1 MASLAAWSLAT
12 PAALALLPLPLLARR
27 LLPPVH
33 HAKAALLVP
42 PTIARQ
48 FREAGRIGLAA
59 RLPVVLPA
67 VLWCALVLAL
77 AGPQRLVDTGALPV
91 SGRDIVLVLDLS
103 GSMETEDFQI
113 DGRTVSRLDAVK
125 AVSAA
130 FARRREGDRMGLVI
144 FAEAPY
150 FATPMTYD
158 AEAVARAIEG
168 ATIGISG
175 RSTAIS
181 DGLGLAMKRLA
192 AGDAA
197 SRVVVLLSDGVD
209 TSGRV
214 APVGAS
220 RLAAELGIR
229 LHTIAL
235 GVTAT
240 GEAGANRDSVD
251 AGTLEKMAAATGGQT
266 FRVRS
271 TADLAAVSADID
283 RMEATAHQ
291 AASVSVQKPYWAWP
305 AGLALAA
312 GLALLAGAGL
322 RP

>member
-1 MASLAAWSLAT
+1 MWSLAT
-12 PAALALLPLPLLARR
+12 PAALALLPLPFLARR
-27 LLPPVH
+27 LLPPVR

-48 FREAGRIGLAA
+48 LGRAGHHGLAS
-59 RLPVVLPA
+59 RLPVLLPSI
-67 VLWCALVLAL
+67 VWIGLVLAL

-103 GSMETEDFQI
+103 GSMETEDFEI
-113 DGRTVSRLDAVK
+113 EGRTVRRLDAVK
-125 AVSAA
+125 AVGAA
-130 FARRREGDRMGLVI
+130 FARRRAGDRIGLVI

-158 AEAVARAIEG
+158 TEAVARAIEG

-181 DGLGLAMKRLA
+181 DGLGLAMKRLSQ
-192 AGDAA
+192 GEAA

-220 RLAAELGIR
+220 KLAGTLGIR

-240 GEAGANRDSVD
+240 GEAGATRDSVD
-251 AGTLEKMAAATGGQT
+251 AGALEKMAAATGGET

-283 RMEATAHQ
+283 RMEANAHQ
-291 AASVSVQKPYWAWP
+291 AASVAVQMPLWPWP

-312 GLALLAGAGL
+312 CLALLAGGGL

>member
-1 MASLAAWSLAT
+1 MWSLAT
-12 PAALALLPLPLLARR
+12 PAALALLPLPFLARR
-27 LLPPVH
+27 LLPPVR

-48 FREAGRIGLAA
+48 LGRTGRHGLAS
-59 RLPVVLPA
+59 RLPVLLPSI
-67 VLWCALVLAL
+67 VWVGLVLAL

-103 GSMETEDFQI
+103 GSMETEDFEI
-113 DGRTVSRLDAVK
+113 EGRTVRRLDAVK
-125 AVSAA
+125 AVGAA
-130 FARRREGDRMGLVI
+130 FARRRAGDRIGLVI

-158 AEAVARAIEG
+158 TEAVARAIEG

-181 DGLGLAMKRLA
+181 DGLGLAMKRLSQ
-192 AGDAA
+192 GEAA

-220 RLAAELGIR
+220 RLAGTLGIR

-240 GEAGANRDSVD
+240 GEAGATRDSVD
-251 AGTLEKMAAATGGQT
+251 AGALEKMAAATGGET

-283 RMEATAHQ
+283 RMEANAHQ
-291 AASVSVQKPYWAWP
+291 AASVAVQMPLWPWP

-312 GLALLAGAGL
+312 CLALLAGGGL

>member
-1 MASLAAWSLAT
+1 MWSLAT
-12 PAALALLPLPLLARR
+12 PAALLLLPLPFLARR
-27 LLPPVH
+27 LLPPVV
-33 HAKAALLVP
+33 HARAALLVP
-42 PTIARQ
+42 PTIAR
-48 FREAGRIGLAA
+48 RLGEAPRHGLLV
-59 RLPVVLPA
+59 RLPVLLPA
-67 VLWCALVLAL
+67 LVWTCLVVAL
-77 AGPQRLVDTGALPV
+77 AGPQRLADTGALPV

-125 AVSAA
+125 AVGSA
-130 FARRREGDRMGLVI
+130 FARGRAGDRMGLVI
-144 FAEAPY
+144 FAETPY

-158 AEAVARAIEG
+158 TEAVARAIEG

-181 DGLGLAMKRLA
+181 DGLGLALKRLSA
-192 AGDAA
+192 SDAA

-220 RLAAELGIR
+220 RLARELGIR
-229 LHTIAL
+229 VHTIAL

-240 GEAGANRDSVD
+240 GEAGATRDSVD
-251 AGTLEKMAAATGGQT
+251 AETLERMAAATGGDT
-266 FRVRS
+266 FRVRT
-271 TADLAAVSADID
+271 TADLATVSGEID

-291 AASVSVQKPYWAWP
+291 AESVSVQQPLWPWP

>member
-1 MASLAAWSLAT
+1 MWSLAA
-12 PAALALLPLPLLARR
+12 PAALLLLPLPFVARR
-27 LLPPVH
+27 LLRPVH
-33 HAKAALLVP
+33 HVKAALAVP

-48 FREAGRIGLAA
+48 LGEARGHGLAA
-59 RLPVVLPA
+59 RLPVLLPA
-67 VLWCALVLAL
+67 VVWASLVLAL

-103 GSMETEDFQI
+103 GSMETKDFEI
-113 DGRTVSRLDAVK
+113 DGRTVSRLDAVRQ
-125 AVSAA
+125 VGAA
-130 FARRREGDRMGLVI
+130 FARGREGDRIGLVI

-158 AEAVARAIEG
+158 TEAVARAIEQ

-181 DGLGLAMKRLA
+181 EGLGLAMKRLI
-192 AGDAA
+192 AGTAA

-220 RLAAELGIR
+220 RLARELGIR
-229 LHTIAL
+229 VHTIAL

-251 AGTLEKMAAATGGQT
+251 AETLETMAAATGGTT

-271 TADLAAVSADID
+271 TADLAAVGADID
-283 RMEATAHQ
+283 RMEASAHQ
-291 AASVSVQKPYWAWP
+291 AASVTVQKPYWPWP
-305 AGLALAA
+305 A
-312 GLALLAGAGL
+312 GLALLAGLLLLGGGGL

>member
-1 MASLAAWSLAT
+1 MWSLAT
-12 PAALALLPLPLLARR
+12 PAALALLPLPLLARW
-27 LLPPVH
+27 LLPAAL
-33 HAKAALLVP
+33 HAKAALRVP

-48 FREAGRIGLAA
+48 LGTAARQGLAA
-59 RLPVVLPA
+59 RMPVLLPA
-67 VLWCALVLAL
+67 LVWIGLVLAL

-125 AVSAA
+125 TVGAA
-130 FARRREGDRMGLVI
+130 FARGREGDRMGLVI
-144 FAEAPY
+144 FGETPY

-158 AEAVARAIEG
+158 TEAVASAIEA
-168 ATIGISG
+168 ATVGISG

-181 DGLGLAMKRLA
+181 DGLGLAMKRLSQSA
-192 AGDAA
+192 AA

-220 RLAAELGIR
+220 KLAKELGIR
-229 LHTIAL
+229 VHTIAL

-251 AGTLEKMAAATGGQT
+251 AETLEKMAAATGGAT
-266 FRVRS
+266 FRVR
-271 TADLAAVSADID
+271 TTGDLAAVSADID
-283 RMEATAHQ
+283 RMEATER
-291 AASVSVQKPYWAWP
+291 AAATVAVRRPYWTWP
-305 AGLALAA
+305 AGLAVAA
-312 GLALLAGAGL
+312 GLALLAGGGV

>member
-1 MASLAAWSLAT
+1 MWSLAT
-12 PAALALLPLPLLARR
+12 PTALALLPVPLLARW
-27 LLPPVH
+27 LLAPAVH
-33 HAKAALLVP
+33 AGAALRVP

-48 FREAGRIGLAA
+48 LGMAA
-59 RLPVVLPA
+59 RLGLGARVPVLLPA
-67 VLWCALVLAL
+67 LVWIGLVVAL

-91 SGRDIVLVLDLS
+91 TGRDIVLVLDLS

-125 AVSAA
+125 TVGAA
-130 FARRREGDRMGLVI
+130 FARGREGDRMGLVV
-144 FAEAPY
+144 FGEAPY

-158 AEAVARAIEG
+158 TEAVARAIEA

-181 DGLGLAMKRLA
+181 DGLGLAMKRLSQ
-192 AGDAA
+192 GTAA
-197 SRVVVLLSDGVD
+197 SRVVVLLSDGID

-214 APVGAS
+214 APLGAS
-220 RLAAELGIR
+220 KLARELGIR
-229 LHTIAL
+229 VHTIAL

-251 AGTLEKMAAATGGQT
+251 AQTLEAMAEATGGAA
-266 FRVRS
+266 FRVR
-271 TADLAAVSADID
+271 TTDDLAAVSADVD
-283 RMEATAHQ
+283 RMEATERA
-291 AASVSVQKPYWAWP
+291 AASVAAQRPYWTWP
-305 AGLALAA
+305 AGLAALA
-312 GLALLAGAGL
+312 GLALLAGGGV